1 MQWSEPVVLPGR
13 YFDIVN
19 RRRRRRKQT
28 SRQSNSLSPV
38 TNAMF
43 GKYDI
48 SRTELLPSSDQGVHG
63 KYRQIPSSPN
73 LSRRRLSGPLPSTTS
88 RPRQRVRTIT
98 WVDSG
103 KRERIPVELFNS
115 LPESRVDPEFC
126 GEEKDLSRFKVV
138 GRAKKDSRRPEIAVQ
153 SGVKECQTRKEGTVF
168 GLYRQP
174 KPMDSD
180 VLRISGRVIYDDT
193 DISHPPGEDEFGELP
208 PEEVV
213 DNVNE
218 CYNVKINAPQRVL
231 VEGFHDF
238 CQTMLSIYDVAR
250 ETTPTNTESKI
261 ILNKT
266 HSDPVPAVVK
276 ETLKPRYSLPTGRI
290 FSCTIKPTEKV
301 RDDEAMEAIQELDAS
316 IDGVSTTENTQNSCK
331 NSEIEDDKK
340 PEVQTDN
347 LIEEVVLL
355 SSNQRS
361 FSSFPSPA
369 LDRDKNES
377 KPSKPV
383 STQNEDTSLVPTK
396 DIITSEVPKKQV
408 EVNGKKEKNNK
419 LEDKTETSI
428 VQRTSPC
435 SVDSGNSSHHPGH
448 FVVVAIDFGTTYSG
462 YAFSFVRDPDNI
474 HMMKKWEGGDP
485 GVINQKT
492 PTTLLLTPDKKFHSF
507 GYSARDYYHDLDP
520 QEAKKWLYFEK
531 FKMALHHNEHLTLD
545 TEIKASN
552 GKALAAVTVFA
563 HALRYFR
570 EHALQELSD
579 QSATRITN
587 DDVRWVVTVPAIW
600 RQPAKQF
607 MRAAAYEAGIA
618 TSEYPDQLL
627 IALEPEAA
635 SIYCRRMR
643 MHQLVP
649 EIPYNQRQC
658 ANDGTQS
665 KEIGQELTKLNNK
678 GTKYMVVDCGGGT
691 VDITVHELLD
701 KQGTLRELHKA
712 TGGPYGSVGVDMEFE
727 NLLRSI
733 FGSDFID
740 QFKTK
745 RPAGF
750 VDLMIAFEARK
761 RNASPFK
768 ANPLNISLP
777 FSFIDYYKRCKG
789 TTVENTIKRYNHK
802 HVKWS
807 SQGMLRVE
815 PPAMMQL
822 FQPTLEHIKEH
833 IANVLNSPDVNNI
846 NYLFLVGGFA
856 ESQILQKEVRDTFSP
871 FVKVII
877 PQGVSLAILRGAV
890 IFGLDPTIVNVRR
903 LRMTYGV
910 GVLNR
915 FIHGIH
921 PPEKLIVKDGI
932 EWCAD
937 IFDKF
942 VVTDQSVGLGDV
954 VTRSY
959 TPAKAG
965 QTCSVIH
972 IYSSE
977 RDDVHFITD
986 PGVQRCGTL
995 VLDLNDSKYLT
1006 NMPHRRE
1013 IQMRVTFGDTEIKV
1027 SALDL
1032 VTGKCVK
1039 ADIDFLN
1046 H

>member
-1 MQWSEPVVLPGR
+1 MR
-13 YFDIVN
+13 
-19 RRRRRRKQT
+19 
-28 SRQSNSLSPV
+28 
-38 TNAMF
+38 
-43 GKYDI
+43 
-48 SRTELLPSSDQGVHG
+48 
-63 KYRQIPSSPN
+63 
-73 LSRRRLSGPLPSTTS
+73 
-88 RPRQRVRTIT
+88 
-98 WVDSG
+98 
-103 KRERIPVELFNS
+103 
-115 LPESRVDPEFC
+115 
-126 GEEKDLSRFKVV
+126 GEKL
-138 GRAKKDSRRPEIAVQ
+138 
-153 SGVKECQTRKEGTVF
+153 GVKKTEPTKEGTVF

-180 VLRISGRVIYDDT
+180 VVRISGRVIYDDT
-193 DISHPPGEDEFGELP
+193 DISHPPVEDEFGELSP
-208 PEEVV
+208 DEVV
-213 DNVNE
+213 DDVNE
-218 CYNVKINAPQRVL
+218 CYNVKINAPQKVI

-250 ETTPTNTESKI
+250 ETTPTTTESKHV
-261 ILNKT
+261 LSKT
-266 HSDPVPAVVK
+266 ISDPVPSVVK

-290 FSCTIKPTEKV
+290 FSCTIKPAEKI

-316 IDGVSTTENTQNSCK
+316 IAGVSSVEESPNSAK
-331 NSEIEDDKK
+331 NGETEDDKK

-369 LDRDKNES
+369 LDRDKTETNKS
-377 KPSKPV
+377 IK
-383 STQNEDTSLVPTK
+383 NEDTDLVPTQEVSSS
-396 DIITSEVPKKQV
+396 IVPKKQI
-408 EVNGKKEKNNK
+408 EISEKKEKSK
-419 LEDKTETSI
+419 SEDKTEPSI
-428 VQRTSPC
+428 FQRTSPC

-462 YAFSFVRDPDNI
+462 YAFSFVRDPENI

-531 FKMALHHNEHLTLD
+531 FKMTLHHNEHLTLD

-552 GKALAAVTVFA
+552 GKSILAVTVFA

-579 QSATRITN
+579 QSATRIVN

-618 TSEYPDQLL
+618 TPEYPDQLL

-649 EIPYNQRQC
+649 EIPYRRHST
-658 ANDGTQS
+658 NDGTQTKDS
-665 KEIGQELTKLNNK
+665 GQELAKLNNK

-727 NLLRSI
+727 NLLRDI
-733 FGSDFID
+733 FGTDFID

-745 RPAGF
+745 RPAGY

-789 TTVENTIKRYNHK
+789 SSVENTIKRYNHK

-807 SQGMLRVE
+807 SQGMMRIE
-815 PPAMMQL
+815 SPAMLQL

-856 ESQILQKEVRDTFSP
+856 ESQILQKEIRDTFSP

-890 IFGLDPTIVNVRR
+890 VFGLDPTIVNVRR

-921 PPEKLIVKDGI
+921 PPDKLIVKDGI

-937 IFDKF
+937 VFDKF

>member
-1 MQWSEPVVLPGR
+1 
-13 YFDIVN
+13 
-19 RRRRRRKQT
+19 
-28 SRQSNSLSPV
+28 
-38 TNAMF
+38 
-43 GKYDI
+43 
-48 SRTELLPSSDQGVHG
+48 
-63 KYRQIPSSPN
+63 
-73 LSRRRLSGPLPSTTS
+73 
-88 RPRQRVRTIT
+88 
-98 WVDSG
+98 
-103 KRERIPVELFNS
+103 
-115 LPESRVDPEFC
+115 
-126 GEEKDLSRFKVV
+126 
-138 GRAKKDSRRPEIAVQ
+138 
-153 SGVKECQTRKEGTVF
+153 
-168 GLYRQP
+168 
-174 KPMDSD
+174 MDSD

>member
-1 MQWSEPVVLPGR
+1 MRG
-13 YFDIVN
+13 
-19 RRRRRRKQT
+19 
-28 SRQSNSLSPV
+28 
-38 TNAMF
+38 
-43 GKYDI
+43 G
-48 SRTELLPSSDQGVHG
+48 EL
-63 KYRQIPSSPN
+63 
-73 LSRRRLSGPLPSTTS
+73 
-88 RPRQRVRTIT
+88 
-98 WVDSG
+98 
-103 KRERIPVELFNS
+103 
-115 LPESRVDPEFC
+115 
-126 GEEKDLSRFKVV
+126 
-138 GRAKKDSRRPEIAVQ
+138 
-153 SGVKECQTRKEGTVF
+153 GVKECQTRKEGTVF